1 MTKQFRKMLILI
13 PNLTGKCNSLF
24 ESFKHIQLI
33 TKKELKYFHFEFKKT
48 CNLGELYLLSK
59 IHKQLS
65 NVSVITIISNC
76 GVPTEKVSFILKT
89 GDFINKSCKLG
100 KMPDNAI
107 LVTADILGLDPSIPH
122 NIMLRALKEALDKL

>member
-48 CNLGELYLLSK
+48 CNLGELYLLFK

-89 GDFINKSCKLG
+89 GDFMG
-100 KMPDNAI
+100 KMSDNAI